1 MKITGIETLVVNADM
16 RNWVF
21 VKVVTDQP
29 GLFGWGEATLEWKTA
44 SVVAAVH
51 DLAILVQGADPRD
64 ITNCCRMMRKQSFWR
79 LGTIGQS
86 ALSAI
91 ETALWD
97 INGKDLGVP
106 VWRLLGGKVRDHVR
120 VYTHLGM
127 GHRDAV
133 YHTFG
138 AEKLREHCEQLKS
151 RGYKAAKIVN
161 VPYSH
166 YASDTA
172 AVRHFSDSIH
182 SLREALGE
190 DFAIMVDFHG
200 RPASPRVA
208 LDYIN
213 AISDAQIMFVEEPI
227 QPGDVDGLAYI
238 HDHSPIA
245 VASGERLIEPDEFDT
260 TLTRRAVDIIQPDLC
275 HCGGLGEGRR
285 IAQRAE
291 LMGIGL
297 APHNP
302 AGPVAGAAALHF
314 AVATPNHVIQEE
326 MVGAVPWYTDV
337 VAASPIVRVDSAWQV
352 PTAAGLG
359 IEIDEA
365 EAARHPF
372 ESESLETKNAVMAD
386 GTIVDW

>member
-1 MKITGIETLVVNADM
+1 MKITGIETLVVNAEM

-21 VKVVTDQP
+21 VKVLTDQP
-29 GLFGWGEATLEWKTA
+29 GLHGWGEATLEWKTA
-44 SVVAAVH
+44 SVVAAVA
-51 DLAILVQGADPRD
+51 DLAVLLKGADPRD
-64 ITNCCRMMRKQSFWR
+64 ITNCVRMMRKQSFWR
-79 LGTIGQS
+79 LGTIGHS

-91 ETALWD
+91 EIALWD

-106 VWRLLGGKVRDHVR
+106 VWRLLGGKVRDRVR
-120 VYTHLGM
+120 IYTHLGL
-127 GHRDAV
+127 GQVDAV
-133 YHTFG
+133 YHSF
-138 AEKLREHCEQLKS
+138 AASQLREHCEDLRQ
-151 RGYKAAKIVN
+151 RGYHAAKIVN

-166 YASDTA
+166 YASDLA
-172 AVRHFSDSIH
+172 AVRRFADSVQ
-182 SLREALGE
+182 SLREALG
-190 DFAIMVDFHG
+190 DAFAIMVDFHG

-213 AISDAQIMFVEEPI
+213 AIAEAGIMFVEEPV
-227 QPGDVDGLAYI
+227 QPGDVEALAYLRER
-238 HDHSPIA
+238 SPIA
-245 VASGERLIEPDEFDT
+245 IASGERLIEPDEFDV

-291 LMGIGL
+291 IVGIGL

-302 AGPVAGAAALHF
+302 AGPIAGAAALHF

-326 MVGAVPWYTDV
+326 MVGAAPWYEDV
-337 VAASPIVRVDSAWQV
+337 VSTSPILRVDGCWQV
-352 PTAAGLG
+352 PGGVGLG
-359 IEIDEA
+359 IEIDEI

-372 ESESLETKNAVMAD
+372 KSESLETKNAVIDD